1 MLWRFWLSVF
11 IRFYLL
17 LSVLHRGHRYKTTPK
32 TVIFWR
38 LAPILVI
45 FGPKCL
51 RFGGP
56 QHFNTLDVW
65 PAFVFGPYLKPFPN
79 RCTAQQL
86 VQLVT
91 IVCVNICRMCIG
103 PYPTEKCTHFIHAMA
118 WATNW
123 DQMFMYQRTRINGAN
138 TWHGYAIGF

>member
-1 MLWRFWLSVF
+1 MKTDKNGCNFAYDSQRLGVLCTLGQFCMCIFSKYNYFFLEIELYYICFMYQNHCTLPWLWMLWRFWLSVS
-11 IRFYLL
+11 ICFYLL

-56 QHFNTLDVW
+56 QHFNTLNVW
-65 PAFVFGPYLKPFPN
+65 PAFVLGPYL
-79 RCTAQQL
+79 
-86 VQLVT
+86 
-91 IVCVNICRMCIG
+91 
-103 PYPTEKCTHFIHAMA
+103 
-118 WATNW
+118 
-123 DQMFMYQRTRINGAN
+123 
-138 TWHGYAIGF
+138 